1 MQTHFFGAWAKVNT
15 VTCCESGGRV
25 YAMARFQCP
34 RGRRKKKKT
43 EIGRDVIPRG
53 ASVCVVVEDVLATGR
68 TLCAVLQLLTEATDG
83 AESVVVMV
91 VAECSFHRGRQLLR
105 KRAFGA
111 AKTQSL
117 LVFDGP

>member
-1 MQTHFFGAWAKVNT
+1 M
-15 VTCCESGGRV
+15 S
-25 YAMARFQCP
+25 RFQCP
-34 RGRRKKKKT
+34 RGRRKKKT

-53 ASVCVVVEDVLATGR
+53 ASVCVVEDVLATGR
-68 TLCAVLQLLTEATDG
+68 TLCAVLQLLTEARVG
-83 AESVVVMV
+83 AENVVVMV
-91 VAECSFHRGRQLLR
+91 VAEFSFHRGRQLLR